1 VTKEMFVCTDCI
13 VYLVNDLFI
22 NVMLIV
28 LLRTASSFVME
39 VCMIL
44 LIVINILRSFQ
55 LPLQLGI
62 LDVNIRT

>member
-1 VTKEMFVCTDCI
+1 MTKEMFVCTDCI